1 MRLLLATLCL
11 FLIPAQIQAPAKPMS
26 HPAATAAPG
35 GSPNL
40 VWVNTPTKIYHCF
53 GDRYYGKTKEG
64 KYMTE
69 AAAKSSGAHG
79 ARKQTCNK

>member
-11 FLIPAQIQAPAKPMS
+11 FLIPAQTPTPKPMPQ
-26 HPAATAAPG
+26 PATKAAPG
-35 GSPNL
+35 GAPNL
-40 VWVNTPTKIYHCF
+40 VWLNTPTKVYHCF

-69 AAAKSSGAHG
+69 PAAKAAGAHG
-79 ARKQTCNK
+79 ARNQTCTK